1 VIARSEVA
9 SCCMFHDDRKIVI
22 VVANECR
29 ANALAL

>member
-1 VIARSEVA
+1 MLHVR
-9 SCCMFHDDRKIVI
+9 DDRKIVI